1 MLTELVKSI
10 PKDWL
15 SYAKFRISYA
25 KVGNDTGF
33 DQLLNGFTYNN
44 SYLGDMAWFESEN
57 KRKTNAL
64 KPESTTSFETGFD
77 LRFLKDRVSLNF
89 TYYNKNTK
97 DQILTSTINGVSGY
111 GEALF
116 NAGEVKN
123 WGYELTLGVTPFQN
137 KDWEWKVD
145 VNWAKIIQK

>member
-1 MLTELVKSI
+1 MFGLIGLFFHLPDVLCYKI
-10 PKDWL
+10 AYFAGRIGL
-15 SYAKFRISYA
+15 SVFSDIF
-25 KVGNDTGF
+25 GNDTGF
-33 DQLLNGFTYNN
+33 DQLLNGFNYNN

-57 KRKTNAL
+57 KRKTNTL

-111 GEALF
+111 GEA
-116 NAGEVKN
+116 
-123 WGYELTLGVTPFQN
+123 
-137 KDWEWKVD
+137 
-145 VNWAKIIQK
+145 

>member
-1 MLTELVKSI
+1 MVKSI

-15 SYAKFRISYA
+15 SYAKFRGSYA

-33 DQLLNGFTYNN
+33 DQLLNGFSYNT

-57 KRKTNAL
+57 KRKTNTL
-64 KPESTTSFETGFD
+64 KPESTTSFETGLD
-77 LRFLKDRVSLNF
+77 LRFLQDRASFSF

-97 DQILTSTINGVSGY
+97 NQILTSTINGVSGY

-116 NAGEVKN
+116 NAGEVN
-123 WGYELTLGVTPFQN
+123 ELG
-137 KDWEWKVD
+137 
-145 VNWAKIIQK
+145 I

>member
-1 MLTELVKSI
+1 MKFKETRSFRKRRSKPVSKEVVLSYFYSSYGTSFVLTELVKSI

-89 TYYNKNTK
+89 TYYNKNK
-97 DQILTSTINGVSGY
+97 NKNDYRKVGQMTSHCGLSR
-111 GEALF
+111 LHR
-116 NAGEVKN
+116 
-123 WGYELTLGVTPFQN
+123 
-137 KDWEWKVD
+137 
-145 VNWAKIIQK
+145 